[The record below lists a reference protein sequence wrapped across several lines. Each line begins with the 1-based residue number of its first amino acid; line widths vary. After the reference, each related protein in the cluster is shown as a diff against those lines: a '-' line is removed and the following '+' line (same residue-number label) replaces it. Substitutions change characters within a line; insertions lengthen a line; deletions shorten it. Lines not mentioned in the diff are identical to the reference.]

1 MNKKDIDNI
10 TNMYSI
16 VVESWFGFGKKA
28 EPVPAV
34 DYSYLNRATGGQNCE
49 KNIKNT
55 AKEAGY
61 LIRNDKKHDT
71 LARMVCAKARDY
83 QYYSNDIMEKV
94 FKAIIAQMRK
104 NNENN
109 KPDLLTLDKLIP
121 AIEAMWEQFKPDNN
135 NQNSKQSAAQK
146 NQNQQSPEEE
156 LARNQAMMPWRKDST
171 GKMSQRKYNPER
183 ESPGYA
189 NPDDYPSV

>member
-34 DYSYLNRATGGQNCE
+34 DYSYLNRVTGENCE

-61 LIRNDKKHDT
+61 LLWDDKKHDT
-71 LARMVCAKARDY
+71 LARKVCATARDY

-146 NQNQQSPEEE
+146 NQKQQSPEKE

-171 GKMSQRKYNPER
+171 GKMSQQKYNPEQ

-189 NPDDYPSV
+189 NPADYPSNF